1 MNEIKMPG
9 IKNKPYPFTDDL
21 KLNLQSAAGI
31 SLGLFLF
38 LLFFQPLDPPV
49 SEFNKK
55 LLILAGFGIIHLLLL
70 AGCRIVVPSV
80 LPNLFQTE
88 KWTIK
93 KEAVL
98 HLLFLILNSVA
109 FAFYARYVG
118 KIGVNFHIVVNIVLI
133 SAASVAVLAIV
144 NEYIFLKTKLQLFME
159 QNQDIDTKEPDADTL
174 NGIEFE
180 SENQSEQ
187 FFLFP
192 EQIILIKS
200 ADNYIEIIYK
210 QNEKVSRRMIRNT
223 LAYAEQLLAHHPF
236 LIRCHRSTVVNIN
249 CIQKVNKT
257 SEGLKLDLLDY
268 SRAVNVSRQ
277 YVLKVKE
284 ALEQPQ

>member
-1 MNEIKMPG
+1 MPG

-49 SEFNKK
+49 DEFNRK
-55 LLILAGFGIIHLLLL
+55 LLIMAGFGVIHFLLL
-70 AGCRIVVPSV
+70 AGCRIIVPSA
-80 LPNLFQTE
+80 LPGLFQAE

-93 KEAVL
+93 KETVL

-118 KIGVNFHIVVNIVLI
+118 KIGVTFHIAVNIVLI
-133 SAASVAVLAIV
+133 SAASVAVLVIV
-144 NEYIFLKTKLQLFME
+144 YEYKFLKNKLQSFMA
-159 QNQDIDTKEPDADTL
+159 QNKNFDIKEPDADAL

-200 ADNYIEIIYK
+200 AGNYIEIIYK

-223 LAYAEQLLAHHPF
+223 LAYAEKLLAHHPF
-236 LIRCHRSTVVNIN
+236 LIRCHRSSVVNIN

-277 YVLKVKE
+277 YVLKVRE
-284 ALEQPQ
+284 ALEHPQ

>member
-1 MNEIKMPG
+1 MPG
-9 IKNKPYPFTDDL
+9 HTNKPYPFTDEL
-21 KLNLQSAAGI
+21 KLNIQSAGSI

-49 SEFNKK
+49 TEFNRK
-55 LLILAGFGIIHLLLL
+55 LLILAGFGVIHFLLL
-70 AGCRIVVPSV
+70 ALCRVAFPSL
-80 LPNLFQTE
+80 LPGWFQTE
-88 KWTIK
+88 KWTIR
-93 KEAVL
+93 KEAGL
-98 HLLFLILNSVA
+98 HLLFVILNSLA
-109 FAFYARYVG
+109 FVFYARYVG
-118 KIGVNFHIVVNIVLI
+118 KIGMNFHIVVNIVLI
-133 SAASVAVLAIV
+133 SAASAAILAVVYEYTNLKNRLNPSSAQNLRPEEKPTEAEIV
-144 NEYIFLKTKLQLFME
+144 
-159 QNQDIDTKEPDADTL
+159 

-180 SENQSEQ
+180 SENQSER

-200 ADNYIEIIYK
+200 AGNYIEIIYK

-223 LAYAEQLLAHHPF
+223 LANAEQLLAKYPF
-236 LIRCHRSTVVNIN
+236 HIRCHRSTVVNIN

-257 SEGLKLDLLDY
+257 SEGLKLDLFDY

-284 ALEQPQ
+284 ALERPQ

>member
-1 MNEIKMPG
+1 MPG
-9 IKNKPYPFTDDL
+9 HTNKPYPFTDEL
-21 KLNLQSAAGI
+21 KLNIQSAGSI

-49 SEFNKK
+49 TEFNRK
-55 LLILAGFGIIHLLLL
+55 LLILAGFGVIHLLLL
-70 AGCRIVVPSV
+70 ALCRVAFPSL
-80 LPNLFQTE
+80 LPGWFQTE
-88 KWTIK
+88 KWTIR

-98 HLLFLILNSVA
+98 HLLFVILNSLA
-109 FAFYARYVG
+109 FVFYARYVG
-118 KIGVNFHIVVNIVLI
+118 KIGMNFHIVVNIVLI
-133 SAASVAVLAIV
+133 SAASAAILAVV
-144 NEYIFLKTKLQLFME
+144 YEYKNLKNRLNPSSA
-159 QNQDIDTKEPDADTL
+159 QNLRPEEKPTEAEVVT
-174 NGIEFE
+174 GIEFE
-180 SENQSEQ
+180 SENQSER

-200 ADNYIEIIYK
+200 AGNYVEIIYK

-223 LAYAEQLLAHHPF
+223 LANAEQLLAKFPF

-257 SEGLKLDLLDY
+257 SEGLKLDLFDY

-284 ALEQPQ
+284 ALERPQ

>member
-1 MNEIKMPG
+1 MPG
-9 IKNKPYPFTDDL
+9 LLNKPYPITDDL
-21 KLNLQSAAGI
+21 RMNLQSVGGI

-49 SEFNKK
+49 NEFNRK

-70 AGCRIVVPSV
+70 AVCRIVIPSV
-80 LPNLFQTE
+80 LPGLFQSE

-118 KIGVNFHIVVNIVLI
+118 KIEINFHIAVNIVLI
-133 SAASVAVLAIV
+133 SAASVAVLVII
-144 NEYIFLKTKLQLFME
+144 NEYKFLKTKLQSFMT
-159 QNQDIDTKEPDADTL
+159 QNQDIDVQEPDADTL

-180 SENQSEQ
+180 SENQSER

-200 ADNYIEIIYK
+200 AGNYIEIIYK
-210 QNEKVSRRMIRNT
+210 QKEKVSRRMVRNT
-223 LAYAEQLLAHHPF
+223 LANAEQLLSKYPF
-236 LIRCHRSTVVNIN
+236 LIRCHRSSVVNIN
-249 CIQKVNKT
+249 CIRKVDKT
-257 SEGLKLDLLDY
+257 SEGLKLNLFDY
-268 SRAVNVSRQ
+268 SRPVSVSRQ

-284 ALEQPQ
+284 ALELP

>member
-1 MNEIKMPG
+1 MPG
-9 IKNKPYPFTDDL
+9 LLNKPYPITDDL
-21 KLNLQSAAGI
+21 RMNLQSVGGI

-49 SEFNKK
+49 NEFNRK

-70 AGCRIVVPSV
+70 AVCRIVIPSV
-80 LPNLFQTE
+80 LPGLFQSE

-118 KIGVNFHIVVNIVLI
+118 KIEINFHIAVNIVLI
-133 SAASVAVLAIV
+133 SAASVAVLVII
-144 NEYIFLKTKLQLFME
+144 NKYKFLKTKLQSFMT
-159 QNQDIDTKEPDADTL
+159 QNQDIDVQEPDADTL

-180 SENQSEQ
+180 SENQSER

-200 ADNYIEIIYK
+200 AGNYIEIIYK
-210 QNEKVSRRMIRNT
+210 LKEKVSRRMVRNT
-223 LAYAEQLLAHHPF
+223 LANAEQLLSKYPF
-236 LIRCHRSTVVNIN
+236 LIRCHRSSVVNIN
-249 CIQKVNKT
+249 CIRKVDKT
-257 SEGLKLDLLDY
+257 SEGLKLNLFDY
-268 SRAVNVSRQ
+268 SRPVSVSRQ

-284 ALEQPQ
+284 ALELP

>member
-1 MNEIKMPG
+1 MPG
-9 IKNKPYPFTDDL
+9 LLNKPYPITDDL
-21 KLNLQSAAGI
+21 RMNLQSVGGI

-49 SEFNKK
+49 NEFNRK

-70 AGCRIVVPSV
+70 AVCRIVIPSV
-80 LPNLFQTE
+80 LPGLFQSE

-118 KIGVNFHIVVNIVLI
+118 KIEINFHIAVNIVLI
-133 SAASVAVLAIV
+133 SAASVAVLVII
-144 NEYIFLKTKLQLFME
+144 NEYKFLKTKLQSFMT
-159 QNQDIDTKEPDADTL
+159 QNQDIDIQEPDADTL

-180 SENQSEQ
+180 SENQSER

-200 ADNYIEIIYK
+200 AGNYIEIIYK
-210 QNEKVSRRMIRNT
+210 QKEKVSRRMVRNT
-223 LAYAEQLLAHHPF
+223 LANAEQLLSKYPF
-236 LIRCHRSTVVNIN
+236 LVRCHRSSVVNIN
-249 CIQKVNKT
+249 CIRKVDKT
-257 SEGLKLDLLDY
+257 SEGLKLDLFDY
-268 SRAVNVSRQ
+268 SRPVSVSRQ

-284 ALEQPQ
+284 ALELP

>member
-1 MNEIKMPG
+1 MPG

-49 SEFNKK
+49 DEFNRK
-55 LLILAGFGIIHLLLL
+55 LLILAGFGVIHLLLL
-70 AGCRIVVPSV
+70 AVCRIVIPSV
-80 LPNLFQTE
+80 LPGLFQAE
-88 KWTIK
+88 NWTIK
-93 KEAVL
+93 KESAL
-98 HLLFLILNSVA
+98 HFIFLILNSVA
-109 FAFYARYVG
+109 FVFYARYVG
-118 KIGVNFHIVVNIVLI
+118 KIEVTFHIVVNIVLI
-133 SAASVAVLAIV
+133 SAASVALLVIIY
-144 NEYIFLKTKLQLFME
+144 EYKFLKNKLQSFMA
-159 QNQDIDTKEPDADTL
+159 QNQNDEVKEVDAEML

-180 SENQSEQ
+180 SENQSER

-200 ADNYIEIIYK
+200 AGNYIEIIYK

-223 LAYAEQLLAHHPF
+223 LAYTDQLLAKYPF
-236 LIRCHRSTVVNIN
+236 LIRCHRSSVVNIN

-257 SEGLKLDLLDY
+257 AEGLKLDLFDY

-277 YVLKVKE
+277 YVLKVRE

>member
-1 MNEIKMPG
+1 MPG
-9 IKNKPYPFTDDL
+9 IKNKPYPLTDDL
-21 KLNLQSAAGI
+21 KLSLQSVSGI
-31 SLGLFLF
+31 SLGLFFF

-49 SEFNKK
+49 SEFNRK
-55 LLILAGFGIIHLLLL
+55 LLILAGFGVIHLLLL
-70 AGCRIVVPSV
+70 TLCRIVFPSI
-80 LPNLFQTE
+80 LPGWFQAE

-109 FAFYARYVG
+109 FSFYAHYVG
-118 KIGVNFHIVVNIVLI
+118 KIGINFHIAVNIVLI
-133 SAASVAVLAIV
+133 SAASVAVLVIV
-144 NEYIFLKTKLQLFME
+144 NEYKFLKNKLQSFMA
-159 QNQDIDTKEPDADTL
+159 QNKNFDLKEPDAETL

-180 SENQSEQ
+180 SENQSER

-200 ADNYIEIIYK
+200 AGNYIEIIYK
-210 QNEKVSRRMIRNT
+210 QNEKVGRRMIRNT
-223 LAYAEQLLAHHPF
+223 LAYTEQLLAKYTF
-236 LIRCHRSTVVNIN
+236 LIRCHRSSVVNIN

-257 SEGLKLDLLDY
+257 SEGLKLNMIDY
-268 SRAVNVSRQ
+268 SRTVNVSRQ

>member
-1 MNEIKMPG
+1 
-9 IKNKPYPFTDDL
+9 
-21 KLNLQSAAGI
+21 
-31 SLGLFLF
+31 
-38 LLFFQPLDPPV
+38 
-49 SEFNKK
+49 
-55 LLILAGFGIIHLLLL
+55 LLL
-70 AGCRIVVPSV
+70 AVCRIGIPSV
-80 LPNLFQTE
+80 LPGLFQAE
-88 KWTIK
+88 NWTIK

-109 FAFYARYVG
+109 FAFYALYVG
-118 KIGVNFHIVVNIVLI
+118 KIGITFHIAVNIVLI
-133 SAASVAVLAIV
+133 SAASVAVLVIV
-144 NEYIFLKTKLQLFME
+144 NEYKFLKNKLQLFMV
-159 QNQDIDTKEPDADTL
+159 QNKNSDIKEPDVDAL

-200 ADNYIEIIYK
+200 AGNYIEIIYK

-223 LAYAEQLLAHHPF
+223 LAYAEQLLSQYPF
-236 LIRCHRSTVVNIN
+236 LIRCHRSSVVNIN

-257 SEGLKLDLLDY
+257 AEGLKLDLLDY

-277 YVLKVKE
+277 YVLKVRE
-284 ALEQPQ
+284 ALDQPQ

>member
-1 MNEIKMPG
+1 MPG
-9 IKNKPYPFTDDL
+9 LLNKPYPITDDL
-21 KLNLQSAAGI
+21 RMNLQSVGGI

-49 SEFNKK
+49 NEFNRK

-70 AGCRIVVPSV
+70 AVCRIVIPSV
-80 LPNLFQTE
+80 LPGLFQSE

-118 KIGVNFHIVVNIVLI
+118 KIEINFHIAVNIVLI
-133 SAASVAVLAIV
+133 SAASVAVLVII
-144 NEYIFLKTKLQLFME
+144 NEYKFLKTKLQSFMT
-159 QNQDIDTKEPDADTL
+159 QNQDIDVQEPDADTL

-180 SENQSEQ
+180 SENQSER

-200 ADNYIEIIYK
+200 AGNYIEIIYK
-210 QNEKVSRRMIRNT
+210 LKEKVSRRMVRNT
-223 LAYAEQLLAHHPF
+223 LANAEQLLSKYPF
-236 LIRCHRSTVVNIN
+236 LIRCHRSSVVNIN
-249 CIQKVNKT
+249 CIRKVDKT
-257 SEGLKLDLLDY
+257 SEGLKLNLFDY
-268 SRAVNVSRQ
+268 SRPVSVSRQ

-284 ALEQPQ
+284 ALELP

>member
-1 MNEIKMPG
+1 
-9 IKNKPYPFTDDL
+9 
-21 KLNLQSAAGI
+21 
-31 SLGLFLF
+31 
-38 LLFFQPLDPPV
+38 
-49 SEFNKK
+49 
-55 LLILAGFGIIHLLLL
+55 LLLV
-70 AGCRIVVPSV
+70 CRIVIPSV
-80 LPNLFQTE
+80 LPGLFPPE

-118 KIGVNFHIVVNIVLI
+118 KIGIDFHIAVNIVLI
-133 SAASVAVLAIV
+133 SAASIAVLVIV
-144 NEYIFLKTKLQLFME
+144 NEYKFLKNKLQSFIA
-159 QNQDIDTKEPDADTL
+159 QNKSFDIKEPDTEPL

-180 SENQSEQ
+180 SENQSES

-200 ADNYIEIIYK
+200 AGNYIEIIYK

-223 LAYAEQLLAHHPF
+223 LANAEKLLAKYPF
-236 LIRCHRSTVVNIN
+236 LVRCHRSSVVNIN

-268 SRAVNVSRQ
+268 SRAVKVSRQ

>member
-1 MNEIKMPG
+1 MPG
-9 IKNKPYPFTDDL
+9 HTNKPYPFTDEL
-21 KLNLQSAAGI
+21 KLNIQSAGSI

-49 SEFNKK
+49 TEFNRK
-55 LLILAGFGIIHLLLL
+55 LLILAGFGVIHFLLL
-70 AGCRIVVPSV
+70 ALCRVAFPSL
-80 LPNLFQTE
+80 LPGWFQTE
-88 KWTIK
+88 KWTIR

-98 HLLFLILNSVA
+98 HLLFVILNSLA
-109 FAFYARYVG
+109 FVFYARYVG
-118 KIGVNFHIVVNIVLI
+118 KIGMNFHIVVNIVLI
-133 SAASVAVLAIV
+133 SAASAAILAVVYEYTNLKNRLNPSSAQNLRPEEKPTEAEIV
-144 NEYIFLKTKLQLFME
+144 
-159 QNQDIDTKEPDADTL
+159 

-180 SENQSEQ
+180 SENQSER

-200 ADNYIEIIYK
+200 AGNYVEIIYK

-223 LAYAEQLLAHHPF
+223 LANAEQLLAKFPF

-257 SEGLKLDLLDY
+257 SEGLKLDLFDY

-284 ALEQPQ
+284 ALERPQ